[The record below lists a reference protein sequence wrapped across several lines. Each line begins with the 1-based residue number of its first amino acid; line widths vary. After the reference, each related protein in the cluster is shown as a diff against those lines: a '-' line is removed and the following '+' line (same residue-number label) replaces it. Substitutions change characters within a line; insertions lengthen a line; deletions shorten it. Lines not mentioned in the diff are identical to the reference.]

1 VPPRT
6 VIAAQTGGLAGAR
19 QQEADGIDISASY
32 RYSGRVINQQH
43 HMPAFAGKGLHMIH
57 RSPPTSATF
66 GLLAAAVLLPFA
78 GGCAQEAWTSWPSPC
93 RFVTSMCASG
103 DNLWIATEDQGLWR
117 VALAAGSDRRE
128 AWWPVEVG
136 FDPLPANVY
145 GVAVDARGRVWFGTA
160 GQGVAVF
167 NGQAWKTYGVL
178 DGCGGDR
185 VFAIAADPTAAANV
199 WIGTDH
205 GLTRYVPCQGAA
217 GTWHTYT
224 RLHGLPSDQVTAVHV
239 TPSRRVWIGTEADG
253 LAWSDPPYDKWITL
267 LSHTSLPDPG
277 DVKLAGATPGLVSDM
292 INAITV
298 LPDGTVAA
306 GTPAGLLLGMDGGKK
321 WVSWHGLSPEPNLNY
336 IRSLAADA
344 AGGLWIATRQNGLV
358 CLDVA
363 TGKIRTYTHPGTPP
377 ITGPS
382 PLPPPSIPDNFAS
395 AVAVA
400 ADGSVWCGTY
410 GAGVARL
417 VAAAPPAR
425 APRAAPGAPSTTA
438 KQPDVPGERSKAPPT
453 FPAPVQPAD
462 AKPKALA
469 VPPLPAPAAV
479 PTAADL
485 VAFADQ
491 VRHVPAAKPDPM
503 PTVLRLDDDW
513 LTRGDWIGRHGRYWA
528 CICGICAPKNYI
540 WGGGPEPVGY
550 SARIGP
556 AYADK
561 DSLRYWVHW
570 LNTDNPNSLE
580 MPPTYLHSR
589 VLKGYQPWDLPRRQ
603 AEWCDPGYS
612 YPMAA
617 EGPDLYCSLKIPD
630 GLFYLSLYF
639 NNKDGHQGLNRFR
652 DFGLSIRRPPA
663 GTSLW
668 DVSGFDN
675 WPELA
680 RGRVVDFWSGVYKRF
695 LVSGPGEIVIRVSRN
710 HSFCTILE
718 GVMLD
723 LVDELPVPYYF
734 DRVSWENLAG
744 ERETMLTRPASAMSA
759 TDHPADSLQP
769 PVSDTAAAAAL
780 FEELHRIQFVNPSW
794 WATSA
799 RPAYAALA
807 RWYLKQSTE
816 QVAVTAED
824 KALYAHLATCLYNL
838 GLYSRWEAALTRAG
852 ITPARQIEKALRWDG
867 KTYSF
872 QGKGYAVIRA
882 YLENRPLTAEESA
895 SGSNE

>member
-1 VPPRT
+1 
-6 VIAAQTGGLAGAR
+6 
-19 QQEADGIDISASY
+19 
-32 RYSGRVINQQH
+32 
-43 HMPAFAGKGLHMIH
+43 MPAFAEKGVHMIH
-57 RSPPTSATF
+57 RSPLTSTSL
-66 GLLAAAVLLPFA
+66 GLLAAALLPFA
-78 GGCAQEAWTSWPSPC
+78 GGCAQETWTGWPSPC

-103 DNLWIATEDQGLWR
+103 DRVWIATEDQGLWR
-117 VALAAGSDRRE
+117 VDLAAGSDRRE

-136 FDPLPANVY
+136 YDPLPTNVY

-160 GQGVAVF
+160 GQGVGVF
-167 NGQAWKTYGVL
+167 NGQEWKIYGVL

-185 VFAIAADPTAAANV
+185 VFAIAADPDPRRANV

-205 GLTRYVPCQGAA
+205 GLTRYVPGPDAA
-217 GTWHTYT
+217 GVWLTYT
-224 RLHGLPSDQVTAVHV
+224 RRHGLPSDQVTAVHV
-239 TPSRRVWIGTEADG
+239 APSGRVWLGTECDG
-253 LAWSDPPYDKWITL
+253 LAWSDPPYAEWTPVLGPSSL
-267 LSHTSLPDPG
+267 LEPVDLQ
-277 DVKLAGATPGLVSDM
+277 LAGATPGLVSDM
-292 INAITV
+292 INAIAV

-306 GTPAGLLLGMDGGKK
+306 GTPAGLLLGMDGGRQ
-321 WVSWHGLSPEPNLNY
+321 WVSWRGLSAEGHLNY
-336 IRSLAADA
+336 ICGLAADA
-344 AGGLWIATRQNGLV
+344 AGGLWIATRQKGLAR
-358 CLDVA
+358 LDVA
-363 TGKIRTYTHPGTPP
+363 TGKIRTYAHPRTPP
-377 ITGPS
+377 IAGPS

-395 AVAVA
+395 AVAVS
-400 ADGSVWCGTY
+400 ADGAVWCGTY

-425 APRAAPGAPSTTA
+425 APRAAPGAPSA
-438 KQPDVPGERSKAPPT
+438 G
-453 FPAPVQPAD
+453 
-462 AKPKALA
+462 AKPMVPAI
-469 VPPLPAPAAV
+469 PPLPTPAAV
-479 PTAADL
+479 PTAAEL

-491 VRHVPAAKPDPM
+491 IRRVPAAEPDQM
-503 PTVLRLDDDW
+503 PTILRLDDDW

-528 CICGICAPKNYI
+528 CLCGICSPKNYI
-540 WGGGPEPVGY
+540 WGGGPEPVDY

-556 AYADK
+556 AYAGK

-570 LNTDNPNSLE
+570 LHTDNPNSLE
-580 MPPTYLHSR
+580 MPTTYLHSR
-589 VLKGYQPWDLPRRQ
+589 VLKGFQPWDLPRRQ
-603 AEWCDPGYS
+603 AEWCDDGHA

-639 NNKDGHQGLNRFR
+639 NNKDGHTGPNRFR
-652 DFGLSIRRPPA
+652 DYPLSIRRPPA
-663 GTSLW
+663 GTPVGDL
-668 DVSGFDN
+668 SGYDN

-695 LVSGPGEIVIRVSRN
+695 LVWGPGEIVIRVSRN
-710 HSFCTILE
+710 HSFNTILE

-734 DRVSWENLAG
+734 DRVSWEHLAG
-744 ERETMLTRPASAMSA
+744 EREALLGRPTSVPPA
-759 TDHPADSLQP
+759 TDGPEGLLQP
-769 PVSDTAAAAAL
+769 PVSDTAAAVAL

-794 WATSA
+794 WATST

-816 QVAVTAED
+816 AVAVTAED

-895 SGSNE
+895 RSSDE